1 MGPETPRRGSDD
13 RRRLVIPRETSWF
26 CSMDWGFN
34 APGVILW
41 WAHIGDGHWHIAHE
55 MRFQHTTADIVAK
68 GSRELGVTGWYQR
81 NQQLGVTRVSYV
93 VADPSMWAKTGHG
106 RGESIAETLVRH
118 RMPMIKG
125 DNDRKNGWQRCH
137 ELLRLAPDGYPWLTV
152 DVSCVY
158 GLRSLPAQVSEKT
171 DPDDVNTGGDD
182 HWVDAWRY
190 GAMSRFVA
198 GLQGKAAPVQ
208 RGTLAWWKK
217 MGTESTGV
225 LARRG

>member
-1 MGPETPRRGSDD
+1 M
-13 RRRLVIPRETSWF
+13 RRLVIPRETSWF

-41 WAHIGDGHWHIAHE
+41 WAHVGDHHWHIVRE
-55 MRFQHTTADIVAK
+55 LKFQHETADTVAMRWK
-68 GSRELGVTGWYQR
+68 AVMKEIGIK
-81 NQQLGVTRVSYV
+81 RVSYV
-93 VADPSMWAKTGHG
+93 AGDPSMWAKTGHG
-106 RGESIAETLVRH
+106 RGESIAETLIRH
-118 RMPMIKG
+118 GLPMLKG

-137 ELLRLAPDGYPWLTV
+137 ELLRLAPDGLPWLTV
-152 DVSCVY
+152 DRSCVY
-158 GLRSLPAQVSEKT
+158 GVRSLPAQVSEKK

-198 GLQGKAAPVQ
+198 GHKAKAAPVQ

-217 MGTESTGV
+217 MGHETTGV
-225 LARRG
+225 LAQRSR